1 MATGICY
8 TQSGT
13 EKRYE
18 DEVSIS
24 LVKGT
29 HDIPTIKNDVLSVA
43 NENHYSFEV
52 SSSYI
57 FSNKGSKRDDCPLIF
72 VTYYPSSGK
81 NPCYFNFG
89 YNNHKITFF
98 LYLLTPNTVGYN
110 VFNKMKY
117 TINGAD
123 KTVDLDANS
132 KFEIY
137 VNDSAE
143 IIFHSDNYTS
153 WYNIRNITRSKNY
166 YVDPFGLSGNKTAQ
180 LLYYNSSDDVKND
193 MFTLYHKINGVS
205 YTNMNYHH
213 DITISNITEDSIAY
227 MYVVPHYIYVHPW
240 HAGYSQ
246 KGESDRTDNVWDD
259 TEDSPND
266 NYTQYKMSCSGR
278 SSNTG
283 GNYDRGPW
291 DAPAGDG
298 GNRTNFRD
306 VVYPVGVVRH
316 SDNNGAKEKWH
327 NYHLGVKLTTSLYE
341 YNSSL
346 FYTVYRSTYT
356 DRNNLKYFSY
366 NNVCDNFLSTLNNS
380 PKPTSS
386 YWGDAEITQR
396 YIEPYNTYVLDGNS
410 KRGNYKT
417 VTYAKQF
424 PQNNTYIALD
434 RSNPDN
440 SAREAATTMPPQF
453 WMGPK
458 MDAWG
463 EFTGA
468 PLDNF
473 KFSYVAPPMIL
484 QGLICGGSG
493 GDRNQEALGLFSA
506 ISLKGKNKN
515 PNKLMFHADVY
526 NTYFDP
532 NISQSDIGTINQPY
546 NSYIITGRI
555 KNGGRS
561 GSELPIWQK
570 FRFNVWNN
578 IDKWIEE
585 YG

>member
-8 TQSGT
+8 TQSGSM
-13 EKRYE
+13 KKYE

-52 SSSYI
+52 SSSYV
-57 FSNKGSKRDDCPLIF
+57 FFYKGSSKIDGCPLIF

-81 NPCYFNFG
+81 NPCYFNFD
-89 YNNHKITFF
+89 YNKHKITFF
-98 LYLLTPNTVGYN
+98 LYLLTPNTVGSN

-153 WYNIRNITRSKNY
+153 WSNIRNITKSGNY
-166 YVDPFGLSGNKTAQ
+166 YVDSFGLSNTKTPQ
-180 LLYYNSSDDVKND
+180 LIYYNYTADYTKD

-205 YTNMNYHH
+205 YTNMDDHH

-227 MYVVPHYIYVHPW
+227 MYVVPHYIYVHPI
-240 HAGYSQ
+240 HAGFSNSSS
-246 KGESDRTDNVWDD
+246 SDSTNYIWDD

-278 SSNTG
+278 GSNTG

-291 DAPAGDG
+291 GAPKSDG
-298 GNRTNFRD
+298 GNRTDFND
-306 VVYPVGVVRH
+306 VPYPIGIVRYT
-316 SDNNGAKEKWH
+316 DNAEGKEKWY

-341 YNSSL
+341 YNSDPI
-346 FYTVYRSTYT
+346 YTIYRNTYT
-356 DRNNLKYFSY
+356 NTKNSIFFSY
-366 NNVCDNFLSTLNNS
+366 NNVCDSFLKTLNNS
-380 PKPTSS
+380 PKPYAS
-386 YWGDAEITQR
+386 YYGDTHYSKR
-396 YIEPYNTYVLDGNS
+396 YIEPYNTYLGNDNE
-410 KRGNYKT
+410 RNGNIGIT
-417 VTYAKQF
+417 CAKQF

-434 RSNPDN
+434 RSNPSN
-440 SAREAATTMPPQF
+440 SSREAATTMPPQF
-453 WMGPK
+453 WFGDK
-458 MDAWG
+458 ITYYGDFVKLDKD
-463 EFTGA
+463 EFDKYRTY
-468 PLDNF
+468 D
-473 KFSYVAPPMIL
+473 MIL

-506 ISLKGKNKN
+506 ISLEGKNKN
-515 PNKLMFHADVY
+515 STKLIFHAEAYD
-526 NTYFDP
+526 TYYDD
-532 NISQSDIGTINQPY
+532 NLRNVDGVVTRNQPF
-546 NSYIITGRI
+546 NSYIVTGRI
-555 KNGGRS
+555 KTGGRS
-561 GSELPIWQK
+561 STEGQIWQK
-570 FRFNVWNN
+570 FRFDVWLN

>member
-1 MATGICY
+1 
-8 TQSGT
+8 
-13 EKRYE
+13 
-18 DEVSIS
+18 
-24 LVKGT
+24 
-29 HDIPTIKNDVLSVA
+29 
-43 NENHYSFEV
+43 
-52 SSSYI
+52 
-57 FSNKGSKRDDCPLIF
+57 
-72 VTYYPSSGK
+72 
-81 NPCYFNFG
+81 
-89 YNNHKITFF
+89 
-98 LYLLTPNTVGYN
+98 
-110 VFNKMKY
+110 MKY

-123 KTVDLDANS
+123 KTVDLDVNNS

-137 VNDSAE
+137 VNNSDE

-153 WYNIRNITRSKNY
+153 WSNIRNIIRSENGY
-166 YVDPFGLSGNKTAQ
+166 ADSLGLSNTKTPQ
-180 LLYYNSSDDVKND
+180 LKYYNYTADYTKD

-205 YTNMNYHH
+205 YTNMVYHH
-213 DITISNITEDSIAY
+213 DITINNVTENSIVY

-240 HAGYSQ
+240 HAGFSNSSS
-246 KGESDRTDNVWDD
+246 SDSTNYIWED
-259 TEDSPND
+259 TENSSND
-266 NYTQYKMSCSGR
+266 KYTQYKMSCSGR

-291 DAPAGDG
+291 GAPKGDG
-298 GNRTNFRD
+298 GNRTDFLG
-306 VVYPVGVVRH
+306 VPYPVGVVRH
-316 SDNNGAKEKWH
+316 TDNNGEKEKWY

-341 YNSSL
+341 YNSDPSL
-346 FYTVYRSTYT
+346 SVYRNTYT
-356 DRNNLKYFSY
+356 NTNNLIYFSY
-366 NNVCDNFLSTLNNS
+366 NNVCDNFLRTLNNS

-386 YWGDAEITQR
+386 YWGDEEIVIR
-396 YIEPYNTYVLDGNS
+396 YIEPYNSYIPNNDS
-410 KRGNYKT
+410 KRGNYNT

-434 RSNPDN
+434 RTNPDN

-453 WMGPK
+453 WVSPK
-458 MDAWG
+458 VNAWG
-463 EFTGA
+463 KFVGA
-468 PLDNF
+468 PSDHSGVNH
-473 KFSYVAPPMIL
+473 SAPPMIL

-515 PNKLMFHADVY
+515 STKLIFHADVY

-532 NISQSDIGTINQPY
+532 NIPQSNIGTINQPY

-570 FRFNVWNN
+570 FRFNVWKN